1 MTSSGPVKEMASV
14 SSTNAESARD
24 AARRPRR
31 PARKAWR
38 LHYSRRIQLWGVSFV
53 LPTLLFFAVFKY
65 GPMVWAVELSFTSY
79 DMVSSPR
86 GIGLENF
93 ESLAADPIFRQS
105 LFNTIVYIAG
115 STALITLV
123 GLALAL
129 AINTAVPGARYC
141 MSAMFLTNLMP
152 ILAVC
157 LVWRFLLHPYG
168 LVNQLLAPFGV
179 DRVDWLTDSATAMPA
194 IIFVTVWRFAPYF
207 MVVFL
212 AGLLAIP
219 DDYYEAAQLD
229 GANAARRFWHVTLP
243 LLAPMIFFVVV
254 VSALLSARIFLMPYI
269 ITGGGPGNATRV
281 LSMLIY
287 ETGFSY
293 MKMGRAAAISVVLFT
308 IMMVFTFLQMRIFMN
323 REQV

>member
-1 MTSSGPVKEMASV
+1 MVGETAAMATISTTSRS
-14 SSTNAESARD
+14 SARD
-24 AARRPRR
+24 AVRSTPPARRR
-31 PARKAWR
+31 PW
-38 LHYSRRIQLWGVSFV
+38 LHHSRRIQLWGVSFV

-65 GPMVWAVELSFTSY
+65 GPMVWAIELSFTSY
-79 DMVSSPR
+79 DMVSAPR
-86 GIGLENF
+86 GVGLENYTN
-93 ESLAADPIFRQS
+93 LAADPIFRDS
-105 LFNTIVYIAG
+105 LLNTIVYIAG
-115 STALITLV
+115 STLLITLV
-123 GLALAL
+123 GLGLAL
-129 AINTAVPGARYC
+129 MINTAVPGARYC

-168 LVNQLLAPFGV
+168 LVNQLLAPLGI
-179 DRVDWLTDSATAMPA
+179 DRVDWLTNSHTAMPS

-229 GANAARRFWHVTLP
+229 GANAFRRFWHITLP

-269 ITGGGPGNATRV
+269 ITGGGPGNSTRV

-323 REQV
+323 REQN

>member
-1 MTSSGPVKEMASV
+1 MTGSAVRSGGAVQIEMARAAMPAP
-14 SSTNAESARD
+14 TPESARD

-31 PARKAWR
+31 PARRAWR

-79 DMVSSPR
+79 DMVSPPR

-93 ESLAADPIFRQS
+93 ESLAADPIFRES

-179 DRVDWLTDSATAMPA
+179 DRVDWLTDSRDRHAGHHLRHRVAVRALLHGGVPGRPA
-194 IIFVTVWRFAPYF
+194 RHPRR
-207 MVVFL
+207 
-212 AGLLAIP
+212 LLRGCP
-219 DDYYEAAQLD
+219 
-229 GANAARRFWHVTLP
+229 ARR
-243 LLAPMIFFVVV
+243 
-254 VSALLSARIFLMPYI
+254 RQ
-269 ITGGGPGNATRV
+269 RR
-281 LSMLIY
+281 
-287 ETGFSY
+287 
-293 MKMGRAAAISVVLFT
+293 RAASGT
-308 IMMVFTFLQMRIFMN
+308 
-323 REQV
+323 